1 MSRRAV
7 MMVMLL
13 AWRAGP
19 AAWAQDT
26 GGCRRVVSL
35 APSLTELVCVLDL
48 RERLVGRSSACDYP
62 PAVRDVPVVGG
73 FGRPNL
79 DRLREL
85 RPDLVLATDLE
96 QPALLGALRAEGV
109 RCLALPCE
117 SWTQL
122 LQAAREIGA
131 ACGAADRAA
140 AWSVSMQERRRRLA
154 AEQDAYFRA
163 RPRPRLYIEV
173 WGDPVLTAGRDTM
186 LNDLAALA
194 GTRPLGASLP
204 GRYPAVSLEWVL
216 RGDPDLILLAYP
228 GAAGAAAGRL
238 QRRPGWETIQ
248 AVRDNAIC
256 DFIDPDLLAR
266 PGPRWL
272 DGAEALAGWV
282 RGTFRDRETQR

>member
-1 MSRRAV
+1 
-7 MMVMLL
+7 MVLLLL
-13 AWRAGP
+13 AWRADP
-19 AAWAQDT
+19 AAWAQGT
-26 GGCRRVVSL
+26 GGCRRIVSL
-35 APSLTELVCVLDL
+35 APNLTELVCALDL
-48 RERLVGRSSACDYP
+48 QECLVGRSSACDYP
-62 PAVRDVPVVGG
+62 SAVRDVPVAGG

-122 LQAAREIGA
+122 LQAAREIGT
-131 ACGAADRAA
+131 ACGVAERAA
-140 AWSVSMQERRRRLA
+140 AWSASMQGRRQRLA
-154 AEQDAYFRA
+154 AEQDAFFRA

-186 LNDLAALA
+186 LNDLAELA
-194 GTRPLGASLP
+194 GARPLGASLP

-216 RGDPDLILLAYP
+216 RGDPDLILVAYP
-228 GAAGAAAGRL
+228 GEAGAAVRRL
-238 QRRPGWETIQ
+238 KRRPGWETIQ

-256 DFIDPDLLAR
+256 DFIDPDWLAR
-266 PGPRWL
+266 PGPRWM

-282 RGTFRDRETQR
+282 RRMFRDRETQR